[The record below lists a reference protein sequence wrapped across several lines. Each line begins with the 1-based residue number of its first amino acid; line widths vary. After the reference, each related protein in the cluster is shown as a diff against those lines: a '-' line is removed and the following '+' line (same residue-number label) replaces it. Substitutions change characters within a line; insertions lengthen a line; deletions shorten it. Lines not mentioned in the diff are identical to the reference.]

1 MKKVAIAVLV
11 ILVLIVVGIGGV
23 GYYFYNKAKAFIGPI
38 QQYAALD
45 KDVTNTAKFAPPSNG
60 ELTEDQVKRFM
71 AVQESMVTKLGPT
84 FNEMKAKQDTFMQR
98 EQAEHRKSTPS
109 EDFTVITDMM
119 KFILM
124 AKNAW
129 VEALNQQHYSIDEYY
144 WVRGRVYAAAG
155 MSVEELGLRKLT
167 EAIKEGGAA
176 AGASMGDLT
185 SEVATQEPVPDR
197 NKELIAPYM
206 PKLKDWA
213 VFAFFGL

>member
-1 MKKVAIAVLV
+1 MKKLAIAVLIV
-11 ILVLIVVGIGGV
+11 LVLIAVGVVGA
-23 GYYFYNKAKAFIGPI
+23 GYYFINKAKAFLQPI

-45 KDVTNTAKFAPPSNG
+45 KDVANESKYAAPANG
-60 ELTEDQVKRFM
+60 ELTEEQVKRFM
-71 AVQESMVTKLGPT
+71 AVQEYMVTKLGPT
-84 FNEMKAKQDTFMQR
+84 FNQMKDKQDEFMHR
-98 EQAEHRKSTPS
+98 EQAEHRQATPS
-109 EDFTVITDMM
+109 ENFTVITDMM

-176 AGASMGDLT
+176 AGASMGSLT

-197 NKELIAPYM
+197 NKALIAPYM

>member
-1 MKKVAIAVLV
+1 MKKIAIAVLV
-11 ILVLIVVGIGGV
+11 ILALVIVGIGGV
-23 GYYFYNKAKAFIGPI
+23 GYYFFNKAKAFLAPI

-45 KDVTNTAKFAPPSNG
+45 KDVTNSAKYQGPANG

-71 AVQESMVTKLGPT
+71 AVQEYMVTKLGPT
-84 FNEMKAKQDTFMQR
+84 FNQMKDKEDQFMQR
-98 EQAEHRKSTPS
+98 QQSEHRQATPA
-109 EDFTVITDMM
+109 ENFTVITDMM
-119 KFILM
+119 KFILQ

-129 VEALNQQHYSIDEYY
+129 VEALNQQRYSIDEYY

-167 EAIKEGGAA
+167 EALKEGGAT
-176 AGASMGDLT
+176 AGQSMGSLT
-185 SEVATQEPVPDR
+185 SEVASQEPVPDR

-206 PKLKDWA
+206 PKLQNWA